1 MRRELRRNLECDGK
15 WGLKD
20 HLRERLVEWERER
33 ERERRKETCEIKV
46 FWYLFVNLQK
56 KKLVKY
62 DY

>member
-33 ERERRKETCEIKV
+33 ERERERKEEGDLWNKSVLIFKV
-46 FWYLFVNLQK
+46 
-56 KKLVKY
+56 
-62 DY
+62 